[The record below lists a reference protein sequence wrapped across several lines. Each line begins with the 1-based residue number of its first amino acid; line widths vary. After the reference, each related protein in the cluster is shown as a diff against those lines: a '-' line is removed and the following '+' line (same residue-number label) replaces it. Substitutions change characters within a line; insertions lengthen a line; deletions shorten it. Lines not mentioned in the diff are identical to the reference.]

1 MIVTTEWM
9 RINYDKYNTK
19 YWGGKLPNISFLT
32 NMSKNTWG
40 FASYRYTKIRE
51 SRYNWNGDRID
62 YYDIKPISITLSNY
76 FDSPEEV
83 KLTTLLHEM
92 IHIADYTLHPE
103 HFGIVKNGRKQS
115 AHYDA
120 HGEDFFLPEARRL
133 SADGWN
139 IEKYVSEEEKS
150 VSHLSSQVNIRNQKK
165 AKKGIIIG
173 LFYYNDGLY
182 GFMKT
187 NKEHF
192 EYLTEK
198 NFEWF
203 RKSLSKYPISKVE
216 WYFTH
221 IAELASIRACN
232 QGWTCYKYKTT
243 ELADKL
249 KQEGTL
255 LKTVNANNNNDN
267 NNSKPLVNDLNV
279 IKHFKMPLIN
289 GRVIEYRYIN
299 KSALFNKLKEL
310 FPKWSDEIINKQIEN
325 PKWTMKEAKNININ
339 KIIRE
344 ELNNFV
350 QNDKGQDNPTAN
362 IGGTTHMFLH
372 KLNDD
377 EGIVSIE

>member
-1 MIVTTEWM
+1 MVVTTEWM
-9 RINYDKYNTK
+9 RINYDKYNAK

-32 NMSKNTWG
+32 NMSKKTWG
-40 FASYRYTKIRE
+40 LATYRYVKIRE
-51 SRYNWNGDRID
+51 TRYNWNGDKID

-103 HFGIVKNGRKQS
+103 HFGIVKNGRKQL
-115 AHYDA
+115 AQYDS

-139 IEKYVSEEEKS
+139 IEKYVSEEERS
-150 VSHLSSQVNIRNQKK
+150 VSHLSNEVNIRNQKK
-165 AKKGIIIG
+165 GKKGFIIG
-173 LFYYNDGLY
+173 LFYYIDEKY

-187 NKEHF
+187 NQTNYED
-192 EYLTEK
+192 LTGR
-198 NFEWF
+198 NLEWF
-203 RKSLSKYPISKVE
+203 KKTLLKYPIYKVE

-221 IAELASIRACN
+221 IVELASIRACN
-232 QGWTCYKYKTT
+232 KGWTCYKYKTS
-243 ELADKL
+243 ELANKL
-249 KQEGTL
+249 RQEGTL
-255 LKTVNANNNNDN
+255 LNTVNVNSNNNI
-267 NNSKPLVNDLNV
+267 NSKPTLKDPNV
-279 IKHFKMPLIN
+279 IRHFKMPLIN
-289 GRVIEYRYIN
+289 GKVIEYKYIN
-299 KSALFNKLKEL
+299 KNVLFNKLKEL

-325 PKWTMKEAKNININ
+325 PKWTMKESKNININ

-350 QNDKGQDNPTAN
+350 QKDKGEDNPTAN
-362 IGGTTHMFLH
+362 IGGTTHMFLQ
-372 KLNDD
+372 KINDD